1 MTINLADNNPRISYS
16 VAQGATQQTFAVPFE
31 FFNDSDLSVYVD
43 GVLKTEG
50 THYTITGGDGSTGNV
65 VFVTATPPAVQQVL
79 GATGGSTV
87 VITRTTPIERTS
99 DFSAGADI
107 NRAALNEQLDILT
120 AMIADAKDRL
130 DRSVSLNGYDAG
142 VTLTLPTDRASKVLA
157 FDASGNVVNG
167 PTVANVTNAEA
178 YATAAAASAAS
189 ALSSQNLATSSQ
201 SSATASASAA
211 STSQTAAAASAAAAS
226 TSQSAAAASQSSATS
241 SASAASTSATNAASS
256 ASAASTSASNAS
268 SSASSASTSASNA
281 SAAQTAAESA
291 RDATLLAYDNFDDR
305 YLGAKTSDPT
315 LDNDGNALLAGS
327 LYFNSVSQVM
337 KLYTGSAWVAA
348 YVSGVASSIGFT
360 PAGNIAAVTVQA
372 AIEELD
378 AEKVIKTSSTGSAVV
393 PASTQANR
401 DASPAAGYFRFNTD
415 LGKFEGHNGTTWGSV
430 GGGATGGGADEVF
443 VETATTVT
451 ANYTIT
457 SGKNAMTAGP
467 VTINSGVS
475 ITIPSGS
482 VWTIV

>member
-16 VAQGATQQTFAVPFE
+16 VAQGVTQQTFAVPFE

-43 GVLKTEG
+43 GVLKAEG

-120 AMIADAKDRL
+120 AMVADAKDRL

-142 VTLTLPTDRASKVLA
+142 VTLTLPVDRAGKVIA
-157 FDASGNVVNG
+157 FDASGNLING
-167 PTVANVTNAEA
+167 PTVDEVVNGEE
-178 YATAAAASAAS
+178 YAAAAAASA
-189 ALSSQNLATSSQ
+189 
-201 SSATASASAA
+201 
-211 STSQTAAAASAAAAS
+211 TAA
-226 TSQSAAAASQSSATS
+226 Q
-241 SASAASTSATNAASS
+241 NAL
-256 ASAASTSASNAS
+256 N
-268 SSASSASTSASNA
+268 
-281 SAAQTAAESA
+281 
-291 RDATLLAYDNFDDR
+291 ATLAVYDSFDDR
-305 YLGAKTSDPT
+305 YLGTKTSDPT
-315 LDNDGNALLAGS
+315 LDNDGNALLAGA
-327 LYFNSVSQVM
+327 LYFNSVAETM

-348 YVSGVASSIGFT
+348 YVSGTAVNVGFT
-360 PAGNIAAVTVQA
+360 PAGGIAATNVQTA
-372 AIEELD
+372 LQELD
-378 AEKVIKTSSTGSAVV
+378 TEKVTKTSSTGSAVV

-430 GGGATGGGADEVF
+430 GGGATGGGSDEVF

-457 SGKNAMTAGP
+457 SGKNALTAGP

>member
-16 VAQGATQQTFAVPFE
+16 VAQGVTQQTFAVPFE

-43 GVLKTEG
+43 GVLKAEG

-120 AMIADAKDRL
+120 AMVADAKDRL

-142 VTLTLPTDRASKVLA
+142 VTLTLPVDRAGKVIA
-157 FDASGNVVNG
+157 FDASGNLING
-167 PTVANVTNAEA
+167 PTVDEVVNGEE
-178 YATAAAASAAS
+178 YAAAAAASA
-189 ALSSQNLATSSQ
+189 
-201 SSATASASAA
+201 
-211 STSQTAAAASAAAAS
+211 TAA
-226 TSQSAAAASQSSATS
+226 Q
-241 SASAASTSATNAASS
+241 NAL
-256 ASAASTSASNAS
+256 N
-268 SSASSASTSASNA
+268 
-281 SAAQTAAESA
+281 
-291 RDATLLAYDNFDDR
+291 ATLAVYDSFDDR
-305 YLGAKTSDPT
+305 YLGTKTSDPT
-315 LDNDGNALLAGS
+315 LDNDGNALLAGA
-327 LYFNSVSQVM
+327 LYFNSVAETM

-348 YVSGVASSIGFT
+348 YVSGTAVNVGFT
-360 PAGNIAAVTVQA
+360 PAGGIAATNVQTA
-372 AIEELD
+372 LQELD
-378 AEKVIKTSSTGSAVV
+378 TEKVTKTSSTGSAVV

-457 SGKNAMTAGP
+457 SGKNALTAGP

>member
-130 DRSVSLNGYDAG
+130 DRSISLNGYDAA
-142 VTLTLPTDRASKVLA
+142 VTLTLPANRAGKVIA
-157 FDASGNVVNG
+157 FDASGNLING
-167 PTVANVTNAEA
+167 PTVDEVINGEE
-178 YATAAAASAAS
+178 YAA
-189 ALSSQNLATSSQ
+189 
-201 SSATASASAA
+201 
-211 STSQTAAAASAAAAS
+211 AAAASAAAA
-226 TSQSAAAASQSSATS
+226 
-241 SASAASTSATNAASS
+241 
-256 ASAASTSASNAS
+256 
-268 SSASSASTSASNA
+268 
-281 SAAQTAAESA
+281 QTALN
-291 RDATLLAYDNFDDR
+291 ATLAVYDSFDDR
-305 YLGAKTSDPT
+305 YLGTKTSDPT
-315 LDNDGNALLAGS
+315 LDNDGNALLAGA
-327 LYFNSVSQVM
+327 LYFNSVAQTM
-337 KLYTGSAWVAA
+337 RLYTGSAWVAA
-348 YVSGVASSIGFT
+348 YVSGIASSIGFT
-360 PAGNIAAVTVQA
+360 PAGNIAATNVQTA
-372 AIEELD
+372 LQELD
-378 AEKVIKTSSTGSAVV
+378 TEKVTKTSSTGSAVV

-401 DASPAAGYFRFNTD
+401 DVSPAAGYFRFNTTI
-415 LGKFEGHNGTTWGSV
+415 GKFEGHNGTVWGSV

-457 SGKNAMTAGP
+457 SGKNALTAGP